1 MAAST
6 AQLTESYRR
15 AALALAALA
24 AERRGRALVVTS
36 ARRGEGTT
44 TTLLQVVARL
54 RQDHG
59 LRPLVIEL
67 PRPRPALAALFGL
80 DEGRTIQRVFEGERT
95 AVECVQ
101 TTADGIAVLPA
112 GAVPVPVSAAA
123 LTPLLAAL
131 ALDFDLVLIDAPP
144 LLEQADAMIAAAAVR
159 DVVLIV
165 EAGRTRSE
173 VLQRVRR
180 DLDAQGVRIVAA
192 VLNRQK
198 RFLPGW
204 IYRWLAR

>member
-6 AQLTESYRR
+6 LQLTESYRR

-24 AERRGRALVVTS
+24 GERRGRALVVTS

-44 TTLLQVVARL
+44 TTLLQVARRL
-54 RQDHG
+54 QGDHS
-59 LRPLVIEL
+59 LRPLIVEL
-67 PRPRPALAALFGL
+67 PRARPALAAMFGL
-80 DEGRTIQRVFEGERT
+80 DDTRTIQRVFEGEKT
-95 AVECVQ
+95 AIECVQ
-101 TTADGIAVLPA
+101 MTADGLAVIPA
-112 GAVPVPVSAAA
+112 GPSPVPVAAA
-123 LTPLLAAL
+123 PLNALLAAV
-131 ALDFDLVLIDAPP
+131 AVDFDLVLIDAPP
-144 LLEQADAMIAAAAVR
+144 LLEQTDAMIAAGTVR

-165 EAGRTRSE
+165 QAGRTRSE